1 MSALGDYP
9 VSFTRYCKEDILN
22 KAHTDTVYMFPIFA
36 FLRAEGGKNIHFPA
50 RGSASEALAAFYQK
64 ICLNTE
70 QLTMEFG

>member
-1 MSALGDYP
+1 
-9 VSFTRYCKEDILN
+9 LN
-22 KAHTDTVYMFPIFA
+22 VFA

-64 ICLNTE
+64 ICLNTV